1 MSQRQS
7 QVPALN
13 WHLPVTAAELPSL
26 GTHRSR
32 EGPRA
37 PAGDSAGPRQRLLRA
52 RPRARRAQEGKV
64 TARFTISWQ
73 HAPPQ
78 GHSYSTALHQCLP
91 QARQRARGVRS
102 SGGEGGGTQA
112 VEGMPGSGLCMP
124 KPRRTRC
131 AAISRSHRALQ
142 RCQPTRGHP
151 CRKKGMS
158 CRGFLS
164 NFQPSLPLYLS
175 FPVIETSRH

>member
-26 GTHRSR
+26 GTRRSR

-52 RPRARRAQEGKV
+52 RPQARRAQEGEV

-78 GHSYSTALHQCLP
+78 GHSYNTALHQCLP
-91 QARQRARGVRS
+91 QALSAGQGSQEQRWRGRWDS
-102 SGGEGGGTQA
+102 
-112 VEGMPGSGLCMP
+112 
-124 KPRRTRC
+124 
-131 AAISRSHRALQ
+131 
-142 RCQPTRGHP
+142 
-151 CRKKGMS
+151 S
-158 CRGFLS
+158 CRGDAWQRFVHAKAKE
-164 NFQPSLPLYLS
+164 NPVCCYIQVTQGITALPTYTRSPLQKEGNVLPWVS
-175 FPVIETSRH
+175 E